1 MKKPLRA
8 GTPGDTSPRNHHEPG
23 TAPVYHGAAPS
34 SRRFFMSSSEERDFI
49 LRCLEDLKDADL
61 VHHLAVVACTLRDL
75 QRDRKEAV

>member
-1 MKKPLRA
+1 
-8 GTPGDTSPRNHHEPG
+8 
-23 TAPVYHGAAPS
+23 
-34 SRRFFMSSSEERDFI
+34 MSSSEEREFI